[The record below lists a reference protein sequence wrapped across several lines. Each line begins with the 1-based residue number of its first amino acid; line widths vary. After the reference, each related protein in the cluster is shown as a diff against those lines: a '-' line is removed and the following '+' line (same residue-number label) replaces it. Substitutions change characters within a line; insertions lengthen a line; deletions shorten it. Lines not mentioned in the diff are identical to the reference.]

1 MSEVKRC
8 GRCGE
13 VKPLDDFHRFK
24 GHSSG
29 RQAYCR
35 TCAAESNRE
44 WRSDPAVKAR
54 LAEYMRVYRRRK
66 KMAEAEVKN
75 EDSGMIETERPL

>member
-1 MSEVKRC
+1 MSEIEGTKKC

-13 VKPLDDFHRFK
+13 VKLLEDFYRYK

-29 RQAYCR
+29 RQSYCIEC
-35 TCAAESNRE
+35 TAEANKE

-54 LAEYMRVYRRRK
+54 LAEYMRDYRRRK
-66 KMAEAEVKN
+66 KMTN
-75 EDSGMIETERPL
+75 